1 MSQSQSQSQASAKQ
15 IPCIYFNS
23 LEGCSNSDEK
33 CKFSHK
39 PMCTHIGCIQ
49 RGKTLTHLKENC
61 GFVKLNKEKTSAA
74 APPAVP
80 ADVPLT
86 KDDILEKIYEKTLK
100 KIAGKIVGMF
110 SQAYDIDELKAF
122 LDKDE
127 LLVADI
133 KLACQTL
140 ADADI

>member
-1 MSQSQSQSQASAKQ
+1 MSSQSQAKQ
-15 IPCIYFNS
+15 IPCVYFNS
-23 LEGCSNSDEK
+23 LEGCSNSDDK

-61 GFVKLNKEKTSAA
+61 GFVKLNKDKVSAV
-74 APPAVP
+74 APVVT
-80 ADVPLT
+80 DVPPT
-86 KDDILEKIYEKTLK
+86 KDDLLQQVYDKTLK

-110 SQAYDIDELKAF
+110 AQAYDIDELQAF

-140 ADADI
+140 ADAEL